1 MAQPFHG
8 TYADLKVIKGRKV
21 AQLIIEMPLEAG
33 DKFVKDYGLP
43 NPAEEVWFAVAQL
56 DMSKKPGEQDEP
68 DRRRWDQISAPQQA
82 GMRCSEPGFW
92 RFIQEGRGIACQ
104 SADIAAA
111 FVRDYCDVDSRS
123 ALKSGTAAEAA
134 WLRLDGEYLAWRY
147 SS

>member
-56 DMSKKPGEQDEP
+56 DLSKAQQQEQEA
-68 DRRRWDQISAPQQA
+68 RKWDQVSAAQQA
-82 GMRCSEPGFW
+82 GIRCGEGAFW
-92 RFIQEGRGIACQ
+92 KFLREEKDIACTGP
-104 SADIAAA
+104 DVAAQ
-111 FVRDYCDVDSRS
+111 FVRDFCDVDSRS
-123 ALKSGTAAEAA
+123 ALKPGTAAEAS